1 MATWTNGTKSSST
14 FTNQSRGSVA
24 KWSDAIAKWSDAVF
38 TWGGVATA
46 WVNQPLGYYQ
56 EITDELGNNLLLE
69 SGNEIVTETSTATTW
84 SLQTKN

>member
-14 FTNQSRGSVA
+14 FSNITRAGVA
-24 KWSDAIAKWSDAVF
+24 KWSDITALWSDPIY

-69 SGNEIVTETSTATTW
+69 SGNELATETSTATTW